1 MLGSHYKRSS
11 RSLNALSD
19 DWDPDPVSEW
29 SRHKYCSSSMN
40 IYSTDTSLQSPLQ
53 GNGNGAIAAA
63 GAFDPFVT
71 ASPLSAT
78 GGVGPVSTNPYAHDP
93 AALGGATFFASQTG
107 FQQPVC
113 VIEPSIVSIGLIQSH
128 CRSNIIFML
137 LSALTIRTPLATN
150 AMFTTS
156 SSPTIS
162 VKNCRRNLRLLYK
175 HYPVG

>member
-1 MLGSHYKRSS
+1 MLGSRFNRSC

-19 DWDPDPVSEW
+19 DWDSIPVSEL
-29 SRHKYCSSSMN
+29 SRHKYCSSCMN
-40 IYSTDTSLQSPLQ
+40 IYPTDTSLQSPLQ

-78 GGVGPVSTNPYAHDP
+78 GPVSTNPYAHDP

-107 FQQPVC
+107 FQQPVR
-113 VIEPSIVSIGLIQSH
+113 VIQPSTVSIGLIQFH
-128 CRSNIIFML
+128 CRFNIIFML
-137 LSALTIRTPLATN
+137 PSALIIRTLSVINATC
-150 AMFTTS
+150 TTS

-162 VKNCRRNLRLLYK
+162 VKSCRKKLRLRYK
-175 HYPVG
+175 LYPVG

>member
-1 MLGSHYKRSS
+1 MLGSHYNRSS

-19 DWDPDPVSEW
+19 DWDPVPVAEW

-40 IYSTDTSLQSPLQ
+40 VYPTDTSLQSPLQ

-107 FQQPVC
+107 FQQPVR
-113 VIEPSIVSIGLIQSH
+113 VTQPSTVSIGLIQFH
-128 CRSNIIFML
+128 CRSNIIFMPP
-137 LSALTIRTPLATN
+137 SALTIRTLLVINAT
-150 AMFTTS
+150 FTTS

-162 VKNCRRNLRLLYK
+162 VKNCRRKLQLLYK